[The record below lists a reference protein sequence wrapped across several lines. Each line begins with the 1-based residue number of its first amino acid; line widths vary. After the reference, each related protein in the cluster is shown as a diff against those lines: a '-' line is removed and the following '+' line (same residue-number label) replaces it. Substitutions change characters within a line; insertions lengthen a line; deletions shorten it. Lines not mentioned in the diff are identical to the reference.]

1 MKKRTWLYDIRKAA
15 GLTTYLAA
23 ERCGISQSY
32 YFSIESGQRGDK
44 LPVET
49 AMKIATGLGFD
60 WKLFYEDPD
69 AAAI

>member
-1 MKKRTWLYDIRKAA
+1 MKKRTWLYDIRKAK
-15 GLTTYLAA
+15 GLTTYQAA

-49 AMKIATGLGFD
+49 AMKIAEALGFD
-60 WKLFYEDPD
+60 WKVFYEN
-69 AAAI
+69 AGA